1 MKNKL
6 FKGFSLFTLTLAVL
20 FVLTHNVSASAS
32 SGMVPING
40 TKATTYAHFES
51 IDDDANPGRNVGT
64 ANVDGCFT
72 ATVRQRGGGSAIAH
86 ASGCFIGVRTNT
98 AVLSARILKDY
109 PYVAAMGQ

>member
-6 FKGFSLFTLTLAVL
+6 LKGFSLFTLTLAVL

-32 SGMVPING
+32 SGLVPING
-40 TKATTYAHFES
+40 TKATTYAHFKS
-51 IDDDANPGRNVGT
+51 TDNGPGIGRNKGT

-72 ATVRQRGGGSAIAH
+72 ATVRQRGGGIAIDH
-86 ASGCFIGVRTNT
+86 ASGCYIGVRTNT
-98 AVLSARILKDY
+98 AKLSDLLLKDY